1 MGARV
6 RPFNFLLI
14 LALICCQGLAAV
26 SINDA
31 IAGIGD
37 NTVIVVWGASAH
49 ADDEAAAKALETGL
63 RAAGFDAISSA
74 DDQVKP
80 WTRQNAH
87 IIVVGGPA
95 VNSFARELKL
105 TKWDFCAGRTWP
117 CAEPRAVVR
126 AYKNR
131 LSPNR
136 YAIVVAGWGREQ
148 TALCADLLARFK
160 EHMTELAAH
169 AVDVKATTAMTLIPA
184 TDHRVMLVTPDTLY
198 AGGSAAATV
207 TVTDEKGSPVPDTPI
222 TLLLLNKD
230 DEPPSMVYEG
240 KTGAD
245 GHVLAPF
252 AVPEVPEGG
261 YRLIIESGPDH
272 LTGDV
277 SIKVGRLL
285 FIETDKPI
293 YKPGQTIH
301 GRVLVLDAEL
311 RPVSAPLE
319 VSVQDAK
326 GIKVYKKVDTSS
338 GWGSLSFDLPLAT
351 ELNLGTWKVTAT
363 SGDAEATVDV
373 RVEKYVLPKFK
384 IEVDMEKEWV
394 LVDEKVKGSVSANY
408 FFGKP
413 VKGTAEIVASVYR
426 GVWEEYATYTA
437 ELDDE
442 GNAEFDLA
450 AVGFA
455 AGTVGAGG
463 AGSLMLNVTVTD
475 TGDHEEKESRL
486 LKVVESPLVIQLI
499 AESPTIKPG
508 LPFDLL
514 VVTKS
519 PDGIPVDAEVGLSVA
534 FSDDMW
540 SDGTSTERTVETKNG
555 MALATYTPPNST
567 QKGSVSAAA
576 QGTTASLDLTVAYSP
591 SSSFIHLAQ
600 KTRGVIGVGTL
611 FEAEA
616 HATFPGT
623 TFYDVVAGGRTVFSG
638 ASDGNAISFAVT
650 PAMAPS
656 AKIVAYRINP
666 DSEVAADTLPFD
678 VELKLPVDLQAD
690 FDKEEA
696 APGDTVT
703 VSFDAQRRSEIG
715 FAIVDE
721 SVFALSEGRLNLRQ
735 VFDELERR
743 FMEPSAEAHPKPDVN
758 RWGPSYKPPQGAW
771 ETLEGAGLM
780 VLASDDLVVPRSQ
793 QADIGWGRP
802 MAPGGF
808 FDDAMGFEVADM
820 AFDAQPKRMM
830 AAAPME
836 PEMKGMKEESG
847 GQELAEVERVR
858 QFFPETWMWVP
869 DLETAEDGTA
879 TMSLSVPDSITT
891 WRLHAVSS
899 SSAGLG
905 IAEGSLKV
913 FQEFFADPDLPYAV
927 IRGEEFPVK
936 VQVYNYLGVPQKVQV
951 TLEGGDW
958 YDLVSGADEEVEV
971 EPSGVRSV
979 TYVIRPT
986 KVGTRKVRITARGPN
1001 KADAVV
1007 KTLIVDP
1014 EGTRRESVENA
1025 MLSAGQRTDVDVSMP
1040 DDLVPDS
1047 DKVLVHVTPSLAAQ
1061 AISGVEN
1068 LLTLPTGCGEQTMIR
1083 MAPNTEMLRYLKQTD
1098 QLTPEIRAK
1107 SEFLMQTGYQRE
1119 LTFQR
1124 TDGSFSAF
1132 GNSDSEGSLWLTAF
1146 VLMTFSGARELMT
1159 IDEGMMDRTADWI
1172 VGHQATDGSWA
1183 PVGFLCH
1190 KDLSGGLSGTFG
1202 LTAYTVLALSDYDRA
1217 PSGVLDKARSYLETE
1232 LDSAKGD
1239 AYALSIAGLALNRL
1253 GSPEAEQAADM
1264 VLDLAEVGEKGTS
1277 FGSPVIEGKDL
1288 HVQPAT
1294 VAVETA
1300 SYAAILLMELKRPE
1314 AAGIVKW
1321 IHSQRNSRG
1330 GYGSTQDTVMAFKT
1344 LMLAARAQTRE
1355 VDLSVRVLADGTEVA
1370 ALKVGQDN
1378 FDVLQTVEVPS
1389 GTATV
1394 SLVGDGSGEVST
1406 QVVSIWHE
1414 PALPEGAPT
1423 PDLDLQ
1429 VTYDTADVAVSALID
1444 VDVSVTYHG
1453 AGSSTGMLLVDVAV
1467 PTGFAAN
1474 PGSLD
1479 SLVEDGTI
1487 MRFETAG
1494 RKIVL
1499 YIDDLPRDKELAL
1512 SFKMMSLFP
1521 VKAKIPVSKA
1531 YAYYDPAITAESA
1544 AGEVTVV
1551 G

>member
-1 MGARV
+1 MGARA
-6 RPFNFLLI
+6 RPFHFLLI
-14 LALICCQGLAAV
+14 LALVSCQGLAALSV
-26 SINDA
+26 NDA
-31 IAGIGD
+31 ITGIGED
-37 NTVIVVWGASAH
+37 TVMIVWGASAH
-49 ADDEAAAKALETGL
+49 ADDEAAAKALEKGL
-63 RAAGFDAISSA
+63 RTVGFDAISAA

-95 VNSFARELKL
+95 VNSYARELKL

-117 CAEPRAVVR
+117 CEEPRAVVR

-131 LSPNR
+131 LSANR

-148 TALCADLLARFK
+148 TVLCVDLLARFK
-160 EHMTELAAH
+160 EHTTELAAH
-169 AVDVKATTAMTLIPA
+169 AVDVGATTTTTLIPA

-207 TVTDEKGSPVPDTPI
+207 TVTDEKGGPVPDTPV

-326 GIKVYKKVDTSS
+326 GIKVYKKVDASS
-338 GWGSLSFDLPLAT
+338 DWGSLSFDLPLAT
-351 ELNLGTWKVTAT
+351 ELNLGTWKVTAA

-413 VKGTAEIVASVYR
+413 VKGSAEIVASVYR

-475 TGDHEEKESRL
+475 TGDHEEKESML

-514 VVTKS
+514 LVTKT
-519 PDGIPVDAEVGLSVA
+519 PDGIPVDAEVVLSTA

-540 SDGTSTERTVETKNG
+540 SDGKSSERTVETKNG
-555 MALATYTPPNST
+555 MALVTYTPPNST
-567 QKGSVSAAA
+567 QKGSVSAAS
-576 QGTTASLDLTVAYSP
+576 QGATASLDLTLAYSP

-616 HATFPGT
+616 HATFAGT

-638 ASDGNAISFAVT
+638 ASDGNAISFVVT
-650 PAMAPS
+650 PTMAPS

-678 VELKLPVDLQAD
+678 VELKLPVELTAD

-703 VSFDAQRRSEIG
+703 VSFDAKRRSEIG

-743 FMEPSAEAHPKPDVN
+743 FMEPSAEAHPKPDFN
-758 RWGPSYKPPQGAW
+758 PWGPSYKPPQGAW
-771 ETLEGAGLM
+771 ETLEEAGLI
-780 VLASDDLVVPRSQ
+780 VLTSDDLVVPRTQ
-793 QADIGWGRP
+793 EAGFDRGGGG
-802 MAPGGF
+802 APGGMWQAEGMEF
-808 FDDAMGFEVADM
+808 ALDEMM
-820 AFDAQPKRMM
+820 FDAAPQRKM
-830 AAAPME
+830 AAMPQ
-836 PEMKGMKEESG
+836 EMKTETTAEGG

-869 DLETAEDGTA
+869 DLETADDGTA

-891 WRLHAVSS
+891 WKLHAVSS

-913 FQEFFADPDLPYAV
+913 FQEFFADPDLPYSV

-951 TLEGGDW
+951 MLEGGDW
-958 YDLVSGADEEVEV
+958 YDLVSGADAEVEV

-986 KVGTRKVRITARGPN
+986 KVGTRKVHITARGPN

-1014 EGTRRESVENA
+1014 EGTRRESVDNA

-1040 DDLVPDS
+1040 ADLVPDS

-1061 AISGVEN
+1061 AITGVEN

-1132 GNSDSEGSLWLTAF
+1132 GNSDPEGSLWLTAF

-1159 IDEGMMDRTADWI
+1159 IDETVMDRTADWI
-1172 VGHQATDGSWA
+1172 VGHQAGDGSWA

-1190 KDLSGGLSGTFG
+1190 KDLSGGLSGTLG
-1202 LTAYTVLALSDYDRA
+1202 QTAYTVLALSDYDRA
-1217 PSGVLDKARSYLETE
+1217 PSGVLDRARSYLETE

-1239 AYALSIAGLALNRL
+1239 AYALAIAGLALNRL

-1264 VLDLAEVGEKGTS
+1264 ILDLAEVGEKGTS
-1277 FGSPVIEGKDL
+1277 FGAPVTEGKDL

-1321 IHSQRNSRG
+1321 IHSQRNSNG

-1344 LMLAARAQTRE
+1344 LMLAARAQARE

-1370 ALKVGQDN
+1370 ALEVNQDN

-1394 SLVGDGSGEVST
+1394 SLIGDGSGEVST

-1414 PALPEGAPT
+1414 PALPEAAPT

-1429 VTYDTADVAVSALID
+1429 VTYDTASVAVSALID
-1444 VDVSVTYHG
+1444 VDVSVSYRG
-1453 AGSSTGMLLVDVAV
+1453 SGSSTGMLLVDVAV
-1467 PTGFAAN
+1467 PTGFAAV

-1479 SLVEDGTI
+1479 TLLEDGTI

-1499 YIDDLPRDKELAL
+1499 YIDDLPRDEELAL
-1512 SFKMMSLFP
+1512 SFKMVSLFP

-1544 AGEVTVV
+1544 AGEVTVAE
-1551 G
+1551 